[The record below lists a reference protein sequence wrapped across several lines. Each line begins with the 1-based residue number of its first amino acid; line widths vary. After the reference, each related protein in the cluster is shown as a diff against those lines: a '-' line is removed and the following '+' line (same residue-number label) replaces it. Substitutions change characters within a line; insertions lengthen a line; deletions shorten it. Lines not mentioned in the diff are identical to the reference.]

1 MHTYV
6 LVCVLSILSASV
18 VEGSLEK
25 KSGGNRTVEL
35 LIVSNIDCLT
45 PKPKKFFLQSFLN
58 FFSHPCPTCLQLA
71 AEQIPEN
78 FCCCINTDRYIY
90 VIYLFH
96 NSSRLLL
103 ELSLHSPRQTKKA
116 KFWCWAMNHQFSG
129 SARLIINSAWVRLVL
144 LEIMFSCLSE
154 DLPILLKGS
163 RLR

>member
-90 VIYLFH
+90 VIYL
-96 NSSRLLL
+96 LL
-103 ELSLHSPRQTKKA
+103 EFIPSTFRIISTFSTANKESKVLMLSHEPSVFWECKA
-116 KFWCWAMNHQFSG
+116 YY
-129 SARLIINSAWVRLVL
+129 
-144 LEIMFSCLSE
+144 
-154 DLPILLKGS
+154 
-163 RLR
+163 